1 MWRRDTGSGSVPC
14 VFLVAGASGVV
25 VSLLLQAVK
34 TPHLLRSAP
43 PEVSPQ
49 YVSVH
54 SDILYLAG

>member
-1 MWRRDTGSGSVPC
+1 M
-14 VFLVAGASGVV
+14 FLVAGASEAV

-34 TPHLLRSAP
+34 TPHLLRSTP

-54 SDILYLAG
+54 SGILYLAG

>member
-1 MWRRDTGSGSVPC
+1 M
-14 VFLVAGASGVV
+14 FLVAGASGVV